1 MNKYKFTVPE
11 PFYFGECNS
20 RIIERRFEDWLI
32 QRENEEQKL
41 LNQKFYPL
49 PLPKNTKENR
59 YEEMVLQE
67 ELRKRQR
74 TMRAKQR
81 LEDVNLRNSSKN
93 GFKKKIM
100 HWELEKKHQFV
111 PRVFRAKEAPWF
123 VKVNLFERM
132 QSERNK

>member
-74 TMRAKQR
+74 KERA
-81 LEDVNLRNSSKN
+81 
-93 GFKKKIM
+93 
-100 HWELEKKHQFV
+100 
-111 PRVFRAKEAPWF
+111 
-123 VKVNLFERM
+123 
-132 QSERNK
+132 